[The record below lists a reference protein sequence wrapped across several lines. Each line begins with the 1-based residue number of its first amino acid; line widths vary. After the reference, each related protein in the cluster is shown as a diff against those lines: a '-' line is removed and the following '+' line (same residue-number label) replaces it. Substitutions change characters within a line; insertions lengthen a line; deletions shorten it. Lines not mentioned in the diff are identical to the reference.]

1 MTSCPCGSGRSFD
14 ECCGPILAGAPA
26 PSAEA
31 LMRSRYTAFVRHD
44 LDHVERTH
52 APEIREDF
60 NRAEAERVAD
70 ECDWQ
75 SLEVLRAAEEGDAG
89 TVEFLIH
96 FRRDGLDMRHHERG
110 VFRREDGHWLYVS
123 GEVNPKGEPRR
134 VVKVG
139 RNEPCPCGSGKKY
152 KTCCGASG

>member
-1 MTSCPCGSGRSFD
+1 MSSCPCCSGRSFE
-14 ECCGPILAGAPA
+14 ECCGPILAGEPA
-26 PSAEA
+26 PTAEA

-60 NRAEAERVAD
+60 NRGEAERVAD
-70 ECDWQ
+70 ESEWQ
-75 SLEVLRAAEEGDAG
+75 RLDILSAGEEGDAG

-96 FRRDGLDMRHHERG
+96 FRSHGNDMRHHERAS
-110 VFRREDGHWLYVS
+110 FRREDGRWLYVS

-152 KTCCGASG
+152 KACCGK